1 MNRNIV
7 AYQGGGLQMEGYK
20 MVNLNKV
27 EGTSHLH
34 RVDKENRQKGTKK
47 GEANRDR
54 VEISAEGRALL
65 RTQYAVD
72 LVKARL
78 KQLPDVRQERIQ
90 QVNERMREGHY
101 NRDDV
106 QKATV
111 DRILETYGL
120 R

>member
-1 MNRNIV
+1 
-7 AYQGGGLQMEGYK
+7 

-27 EGTSHLH
+27 EGASHFH
-34 RVDKENRQKGTKK
+34 RVDKKSNQRGAKK
-47 GEANRDR
+47 GEVTQDR

-65 RTQYAVD
+65 RTQHTVE

-78 KQLPDVRQERIQ
+78 RELPDVRQERIK
-90 QVNERMREGHY
+90 QVNERIREGYY

-106 QKATV
+106 RKATV
-111 DRILETYGL
+111 EGILETYGL

>member
-7 AYQGGGLQMEGYK
+7 AYQGGGPQTEVYK

-27 EGTSHLH
+27 EGASQFH
-34 RVDKENRQKGTKK
+34 RVDKKSSQRGAKK
-47 GEANRDR
+47 GEATHDR

-65 RTQYAVD
+65 RTQHTVD

-78 KQLPDVRQERIQ
+78 RELPDVRQERIR
-90 QVNERMREGHY
+90 QVNERIQEGYY
-101 NRDDV
+101 NRDEV
-106 QKATV
+106 QKAAV
-111 DRILETYGL
+111 EGILETCGL